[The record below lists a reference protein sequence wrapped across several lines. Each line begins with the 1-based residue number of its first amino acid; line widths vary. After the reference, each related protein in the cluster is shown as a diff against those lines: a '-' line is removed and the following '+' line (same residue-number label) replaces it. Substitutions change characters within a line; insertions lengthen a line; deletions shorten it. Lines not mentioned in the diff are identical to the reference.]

1 MRTHHSLLSESYELN
16 SHGEH
21 LNNYVGTT
29 GAQVSANVMMPIY
42 TWDNRSDI
50 VCYISSIFEILWWSF
65 NLWLFDL
72 DHGYLGVSSHDGE
85 MPRWIHNEDWNN
97 VFVMRQQ
104 CNYGSRIVSWHTKQ
118 WSLAGSSWGATMNH
132 VSAPSWKG
140 LINLTHWSFL
150 LCCWQ
155 CRGFPSQRNQGV
167 WQRISAR
174 RSKAGGQHW
183 VNAIKSTCLVVAD
196 VPVPLN
202 ENLKAIAKDVWL
214 CFLMLLFI
222 TNN

>member
-104 CNYGSRIVSWHTKQ
+104 CNYGSPNRLVAYEAVVTGWKFMGCHYKSCKCTFVEGIDKPH
-118 WSLAGSSWGATMNH
+118 SLEPSRVLLAMSRLAQPKEIKLCPTMNF
-132 VSAPSWKG
+132 SG
-140 LINLTHWSFL
+140 
-150 LCCWQ
+150 
-155 CRGFPSQRNQGV
+155 
-167 WQRISAR
+167 
-174 RSKAGGQHW
+174 RSKVRSVRQGKHDWAW
-183 VNAIKSTCLVVAD
+183 VRRCTTRKRPSSGAPLVGTIGAPQVHRY
-196 VPVPLN
+196 
-202 ENLKAIAKDVWL
+202 
-214 CFLMLLFI
+214 
-222 TNN
+222 